1 MTAAPNGFLLLDKP
15 AGWSSHRVVSR
26 VRKWLGTRKVGH
38 AGTLDPMATGVLV
51 VGVGPSTRLLT
62 FAVGLGK
69 TYTATVRLGASTPT
83 DDADSV
89 PDRFASADRLAAVD
103 RELLESA
110 LGSLRGDILQRPSA
124 VSAIKVDGRRAYAR
138 VRAGEDVELDARPV
152 TVSRFELVSD
162 LHRSTAVDEDGA
174 GHGVVDVDVIV
185 DCSSGTYVRALARDL
200 GDALGTFG
208 HLTALRRTRVGDF
221 PIDDVRSVPDFD
233 TDAPAPDLI
242 PPVAAA
248 SALLPTIEVSA
259 DQAVQLRQGRF
270 LAQADVSAPPD
281 PEPYAAVRDAAGGGQ
296 GDLVAVLDRRDD
308 SFKSRVV
315 FPA

>member
-1 MTAAPNGFLLLDKP
+1 MTASPNGFLLLDKP

-26 VRKWLGTRKVGH
+26 VRKWLGTRRVGH

-89 PDRFASADRLAAVD
+89 PDRFAPDDRVAAVD

-110 LGSLRGDILQRPSA
+110 LGSLRGEILQRPSA

-162 LHRSTAVDEDGA
+162 LLRSTVVDEDGA
-174 GHGVVDVDVIV
+174 ENGVVDVDVIV

-221 PIDDVRSVPDFD
+221 PIDDARSVPDFD
-233 TDAPAPDLI
+233 TDAPAPDLLS
-242 PPVAAA
+242 PVAAA

-270 LAQADVSAPPD
+270 LAQTDVSAPSG
-281 PEPYAAVRDAAGGGQ
+281 PEPYAAIRDAAGDGQ
-296 GDLVAVLDRRDD
+296 ADLVAVLDRRDD
-308 SFKSRVV
+308 AFKSRVV